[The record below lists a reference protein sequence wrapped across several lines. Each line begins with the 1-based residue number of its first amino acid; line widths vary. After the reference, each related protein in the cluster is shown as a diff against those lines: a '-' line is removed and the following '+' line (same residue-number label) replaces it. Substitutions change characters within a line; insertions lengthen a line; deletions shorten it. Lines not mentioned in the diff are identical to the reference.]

1 MRIGIV
7 TFQRA
12 LNHGASLQMYGL
24 YRTLKKMGHDVK
36 VIDYIS
42 DHQSKA
48 TLKKRIADT
57 LNVAHDRRKAEQYR
71 KFREE
76 FLGADI
82 TEPLAPDQLGVL
94 NDRFDLFIAG
104 SDQIWN
110 NHIGFFEPF
119 YFLCFVNDDRKKYS
133 YAVSFNLK
141 GVPESKEAAYT
152 ERLSSFM
159 RFSVREPDGVEA
171 VKKLTGR
178 DAEIHIDPSLLL
190 NTDEWLSCIKGVE
203 VPSTDKYIV
212 IYTVGKP
219 VALVEKAKELA
230 KKKGLKLFYM
240 SDFYGHL
247 DVKHLRG
254 RGPLEFLA
262 AIANAEY
269 VFTNSFHGTAFSIN
283 FHRPFFTECQTQNR
297 YNFRSESLMRKCGL
311 FDRDLS
317 NNPDALALADKPVD
331 WERAEASL
339 NEERRRS
346 AEYFES
352 IVSEV
357 SSK

>member
-1 MRIGIV
+1 MRIGIA

-12 LNHGASLQMYGL
+12 HNHGASLQMYGL

-42 DHQSKA
+42 DHQNPTS
-48 TLKKRIADT
+48 LKQSIANT
-57 LNVAHDRRKAEQYR
+57 LNKSHDKRKAAQYR
-71 KFREE
+71 QFREK
-76 FLGADI
+76 FFGADM
-82 TEPLAPDQLGVL
+82 TEPLAPDKLGVL
-94 NDRFDLFIAG
+94 NDRFDCFIAG

-110 NHIGFFEPF
+110 DHIGHFEPF
-119 YFLCFVNDDRKKYS
+119 YFLSFVTDNKKKYS

-141 GVPESKEAAYT
+141 GVPKGKEAAYT

-171 VKKLTGR
+171 IKKLTNR
-178 DAEIHIDPSLLL
+178 DAEIHVDPSLLL
-190 NTDEWLSCIKGVE
+190 NTDEWLACIKNVAP
-203 VPSTDKYIV
+203 PSAEKYML

-219 VALVEKAKELA
+219 VALVEKAKTLA
-230 KKKGLKLFYM
+230 RQKGCKLFYM

-262 AIANAEY
+262 AIANAEA

-297 YNFRSESLMRKCGL
+297 YNFRSETLMKKCGL

-317 NNPDALALADKPVD
+317 NNPDALDLADVPID

-346 AEYFES
+346 ADYFES
-352 IVSEV
+352 IISEV
-357 SSK
+357 SR